1 VDLNVDLLN
10 ECISYRVEWLTEAR
24 EDEGSTQKNK
34 RRGGKKTWR
43 GGGVEDGRSTVEY
56 TSANAVY
63 KQSRDVVGAS
73 PSQMMSDE
81 TPGPS
86 N

>member
-1 VDLNVDLLN
+1 MQIRCGSGCGCDLTYLNVDLNVDLLN

-43 GGGVEDGRSTVEY
+43 GAGRRMGEV
-56 TSANAVY
+56 
-63 KQSRDVVGAS
+63 Q
-73 PSQMMSDE
+73 
-81 TPGPS
+81 
-86 N
+86 